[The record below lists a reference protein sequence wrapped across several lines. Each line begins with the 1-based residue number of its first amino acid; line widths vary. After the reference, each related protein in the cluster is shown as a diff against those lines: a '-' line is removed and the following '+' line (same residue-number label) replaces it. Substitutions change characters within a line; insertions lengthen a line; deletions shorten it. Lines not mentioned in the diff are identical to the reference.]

1 MNEIRRSALLP
12 YAAATIYELVNDI
25 ESYPSYMDGCVG
37 AEVLRRDEGVIEARL
52 DLSRGGVRLSFVT
65 RNTLEPPERMS
76 LSLLDGPFESLTG
89 EWVLLPLGDSA
100 VKVSLHLQFALSGKI
115 VSLAS
120 RQLFNTVANNLVDAL
135 VKRAHE
141 LYGK

>member
-12 YAAATIYELVNDI
+12 YSAATIYELVNDI

-37 AEVLRRDEGVIEARL
+37 AEILRRDEGVIEARL
-52 DLSRGGVRLSFVT
+52 DLSRGGVRLSFIT
-65 RNTLEPPERMS
+65 RNTLLPPERVT

-89 EWVLLPLGDSA
+89 EWALLALGDSA

-135 VKRAHE
+135 VKRANE